1 MHARATAHSARS
13 IDRSIGRRKC
23 LSHTCRHATSLAY
36 YSSCHHCAPKHVQHM
51 HMIAAENG
59 FVFECRGSRLGV
71 GAIGEET
78 ADERIGGGEGM
89 MRGRC
94 IPGRKRQP
102 QQHK

>member
-1 MHARATAHSARS
+1 
-13 IDRSIGRRKC
+13 
-23 LSHTCRHATSLAY
+23 
-36 YSSCHHCAPKHVQHM
+36 M

-59 FVFECRGSRLGV
+59 FVFEFRGSRLGV

-78 ADERIGGGEGM
+78 ADERIGGEEGM

-102 QQHK
+102 QQQK